1 MDDDSC
7 GREGGKQNSVND
19 VETGAVAPDN
29 SVQTKSQFAYD
40 KDDSE
45 YTHVLIPRLLGNA
58 IADSDRHIKGSED
71 CHMEIQKK
79 RRGSYLTRKMFVC
92 VSKVGQEV
100 QDINEGERGSKVKK
114 TNHVQKTRQGK

>member
-1 MDDDSC
+1 M
-7 GREGGKQNSVND
+7 GKQNSVND
-19 VETGAVAPDN
+19 IEMGAIAPNN
-29 SVQTKSQFAYD
+29 SVQTKSQFADD

-45 YTHVLIPRLLGNA
+45 YTHVLIPQLGNA

-71 CHMEIQKK
+71 CHMENQKK
-79 RRGSYLTRKMFVC
+79 RRGSYLTRKMIFR